1 MYVLRNALRI
11 INEFVNKWNNNILIN
26 INYERHFEAMVLEM
40 RWLNSE
46 KKKMAY
52 KQIICLNYKEDLFL
66 EELKFLLN
74 EYFNQELIKN
84 GVFDLKESD
93 E

>member
-11 INEFVNKWNNNILIN
+11 INEFVDKWNNNILIN
-26 INYERHFEAMVLEM
+26 INYERHFDAMVLEM
-40 RWLNSE
+40 RWLNSKNE
-46 KKKMAY
+46 KMGY
-52 KQIICLNYKEDLFL
+52 KQIISLNYKEDLFL
-66 EELKFLLN
+66 EELKILLN
-74 EYFNQELIKN
+74 EFFNQALILN

>member
-11 INEFVNKWNNNILIN
+11 INEFVDKWNNNILIN
-26 INYERHFEAMVLEM
+26 INYERHFDAMVLEM
-40 RWLNSE
+40 RWLNSKKE
-46 KKKMAY
+46 KMGY
-52 KQIICLNYKEDLFL
+52 KQIISLNYKEDLFL
-66 EELKFLLN
+66 EELKILLN
-74 EYFNQELIKN
+74 EYFNQALILN